1 MYNEFDFLQSI
12 EDAELKLRDK
22 QCSYIELDLTLDDF
36 IDENREV
43 LATTIGGLDSDTH
56 DVIASYYDLRKQRE
70 EAYWDVLN
78 AKGQLKAI
86 NQFVAL
92 RRKYTSDKNKG
103 MTPPW

>member
-1 MYNEFDFLQSI
+1 MYDDFSQAI

-43 LATTIGGLDSDTH
+43 LATTLGGLDKDAH
-56 DVIASYYDLRKQRE
+56 DIVASYYDLKKQRE
-70 EAYWDVLN
+70 EAHYDVLN
-78 AKGQLKAI
+78 AEGQLMAI
-86 NQFVAL
+86 RRFVAL
-92 RRKYTSDKNKG
+92 RRKSISDKNKG